1 MLQNITLANADKTA
15 SIVLNG
21 KLRKFTG
28 CDQPTATDW
37 AAELKTGEGKAFAAS
52 DIRQPH
58 TLEDLRDALT
68 AEPVNALVVEE
79 ITDTKHSVDLDA
91 LDAIAADPAPAPAA
105 APATGDDAALAAII
119 KRMAGGG
126 AVDAEQVRTIVQAE
140 VAYLKSLEDDKVPHK
155 VVTLEYHAPAGV
167 EKVDMAHPALAEVL
181 TWVNAGC
188 HPLLVGPAGSGKTTI
203 GMHVAKALGREFY
216 FTGAVDNV
224 FKLNGYRDA
233 NGNYVR
239 TSFRDAYENG
249 GVFLFDE
256 IDASHPQ
263 AIVAFN
269 AALANGHH
277 DFPDGS
283 VERHPDFVCLAA
295 ANTYGR
301 GADRVYAGRNQLDG
315 ASLDRFVSV
324 PVDYDTGLEFKLG
337 EGNPGWVEYVHNVRR
352 AVEKTATK
360 HVVGTRAIING
371 CKGLAAGL
379 SRSRV
384 EDATIWK
391 GLSPDIIRKV
401 KAEM

>member
-1 MLQNITLANADKTA
+1 MLTEITLSNATNKT
-15 SIVLNG
+15 VLLNG
-21 KLRKFTG
+21 QIRKFTG
-28 CDQPTATDW
+28 LDLSAATPIAKALQTSDGHRFTAADM
-37 AAELKTGEGKAFAAS
+37 KPG
-52 DIRQPH
+52 R
-58 TLEDLRDALT
+58 TLEDLRDAM
-68 AEPVNALVVEE
+68 VQY
-79 ITDTKHSVDLDA
+79 
-91 LDAIAADPAPAPAA
+91 DAIVGEEVYGDAPAPAPAPAPAA
-105 APATGDDAALAAII
+105 APVGGDDAAALADILS
-119 KRMAGGG
+119 RMAGGG
-126 AVDAEQVRTIVQAE
+126 AVDAEQVRAIVADEMAKADTVQ
-140 VAYLKSLEDDKVPHK
+140 HK

-167 EKVDMAHPALAEVL
+167 EKIDMAHPALAEVL
-181 TWVNAGC
+181 TWVQAGS

-203 GMHVAKALGREFY
+203 GMHVAKALGRTFY

-224 FKLNGYRDA
+224 FKLNGFIDA
-233 NGNYVR
+233 GGTYQR

-277 DFPDGS
+277 DFQDGS

-337 EGNPGWVEYVHNVRR
+337 EDNPGWVEYVHNVRR

-379 SRSRV
+379 SRDRV

>member
-1 MLQNITLANADKTA
+1 
-15 SIVLNG
+15 
-21 KLRKFTG
+21 
-28 CDQPTATDW
+28 
-37 AAELKTGEGKAFAAS
+37 
-52 DIRQPH
+52 
-58 TLEDLRDALT
+58 
-68 AEPVNALVVEE
+68 
-79 ITDTKHSVDLDA
+79 
-91 LDAIAADPAPAPAA
+91 
-105 APATGDDAALAAII
+105 
-119 KRMAGGG
+119 
-126 AVDAEQVRTIVQAE
+126 
-140 VAYLKSLEDDKVPHK
+140 
-155 VVTLEYHAPAGV
+155 
-167 EKVDMAHPALAEVL
+167 
-181 TWVNAGC
+181 
-188 HPLLVGPAGSGKTTI
+188 
-203 GMHVAKALGREFY
+203 MHVAKALGRAFY

-233 NGNYVR
+233 NGNYIR

-256 IDASHPQ
+256 IDASHAQ

-269 AALANGHH
+269 AALGNGHH

-337 EGNPGWVEYVHNVRR
+337 ETNPGWVEYVHNVRR

-379 SRSRV
+379 SRDRV

-401 KAEM
+401 KAVM

>member
-1 MLQNITLANADKTA
+1 MLQNITLANADRTA
-15 SIVLNG
+15 SVVLNG

-37 AAELKTGEGKAFAAS
+37 ASAIKTSDGMAFVAS
-52 DIRQPH
+52 DMRQPH
-58 TLEDLRDALT
+58 TLEDFRDALVGD
-68 AEPVNALVVEE
+68 PINADIVEE
-79 ITDTKHSVDLDA
+79 SHA
-91 LDAIAADPAPAPAA
+91 GGAPAPAAAPAPVPAA
-105 APATGDDAALAAII
+105 APATGDDAAALADII
-119 KRMAGGG
+119 GRMAGGG
-126 AVDAEQVRTIVQAE
+126 AVDAEQVRAIVADEMAKADTVQ
-140 VAYLKSLEDDKVPHK
+140 HK

-167 EKVDMAHPALAEVL
+167 EKIDMAHPALAEVL
-181 TWVNAGC
+181 TWVQADS

-203 GMHVAKALGREFY
+203 GMHVAKALGRTFY

-224 FKLNGYRDA
+224 FKLNGYMDA

-301 GADRVYAGRNQLDG
+301 GADRIYAGRNQLDG

-324 PVDYDTGLEFKLG
+324 PVDYDTALEFKLG

-379 SRSRV
+379 SRDRV

>member
-37 AAELKTGEGKAFAAS
+37 AAALKTADGKSFAAS

-79 ITDTKHSVDLDA
+79 STAKGIIRIGKGLPDPA
-91 LDAIAADPAPAPAA
+91 PAADPAPAPAA
-105 APATGDDAALAAII
+105 APAGGDDAAALADILS
-119 KRMAGGG
+119 RMAGGG
-126 AVDAEQVRTIVQAE
+126 AVDAEQVRTIVADE
-140 VAYLKSLEDDKVPHK
+140 MAKADTVPHK
-155 VVTLEYHAPAGV
+155 VVRLEYHAPAGV
-167 EKVDMAHPALAEVL
+167 EKIDMAHPALAEVL
-181 TWVNAGC
+181 TWVNAGS

-203 GMHVAKALGREFY
+203 GMHVAKALGREFF

-224 FKLNGYRDA
+224 FKLNGYMDA

-337 EGNPGWVEYVHNVRR
+337 EDNPGWVEYVHNVRR

-360 HVVGTRAIING
+360 HVVGTRSIING

-379 SRSRV
+379 SRDRV

-391 GLSPDIIRKV
+391 GLSPEIIRKV

>member
-1 MLQNITLANADKTA
+1 MLTEITLSNATNKT
-15 SIVLNG
+15 VLLNG
-21 KLRKFTG
+21 QIRKFTG
-28 CDQPTATDW
+28 LDLAEATPI
-37 AAELKTGEGKAFAAS
+37 AKALQTS
-52 DIRQPH
+52 DGHRFTSADMKPDRS
-58 TLEDLRDALT
+58 LEDLRDAMT
-68 AEPVNALVVEE
+68 N
-79 ITDTKHSVDLDA
+79 
-91 LDAIAADPAPAPAA
+91 LDAIVVSEGYGEGTAPTVTPPQLEPVPAEPAA
-105 APATGDDAALAAII
+105 VRVSGDDAEQLASLIGKLA
-119 KRMAGGG
+119 GG
-126 AVDAEQVRTIVQAE
+126 AVDAEQVRAIVADEMAKAE
-140 VAYLKSLEDDKVPHK
+140 TVQHK
-155 VVTLEYHAPAGV
+155 VVTLEYRAPAGV
-167 EKVDMAHPALAEVL
+167 EKIDMAHPALAELL

-188 HPLLVGPAGSGKTTI
+188 HPLMVGPAGSGKTTA
-203 GMHVAKALGREFY
+203 GMHIAKALGREFY

-224 FKLNGYRDA
+224 FKLNGYMDA

-315 ASLDRFVSV
+315 ASLDRFVAV
-324 PVDYDTGLEFKLG
+324 PGDYDTGLEFKLG
-337 EGNPGWVEYVHNVRR
+337 EANPGWVEYVHNVRR

-379 SRSRV
+379 SRDRV

-391 GLSPDIIRKV
+391 GLSPDIVNKV
-401 KAEM
+401 KAAM